1 MHKIINNI
9 KLGFLLIFFLF
20 LFISFQNIKYSLAGL
35 IFISLFTIQYGK
47 IKIKTLK
54 YTIPL
59 LVLFFVNIISLFYS
73 DNIGLGFRTIDTQL
87 SLLLLP
93 ILISFDSE
101 FYFNNKQKIIKGFII
116 ASIIAILVFIILFIQ
131 SGNIHRLINSLE
143 KYNLFAV
150 IRWYNV
156 INSQHPTYISLSF
169 LFSIILII
177 HSYNKEDK
185 CFFIVLKLIG
195 ILVILIAIFL
205 LNSRAILLS
214 TFFVFIYY
222 TIKFL
227 AEHKRIYIYISLILL
242 LSVFSYIIVNS
253 RFHKNIEQIEQG
265 VSTENYEKVDIRIS
279 LWKDAYIMWKEKPL
293 FGYGIGDAK
302 IKLIDVHK
310 NRDIKIAFKERYN
323 CHNQFLETAT
333 QTGVV
338 GLIVLLLVFAIPFY
352 QAIKKK
358 QELLF
363 LFLSICFINFLFESM
378 LQRLTGVVFFAFW
391 YSFLWFVYYR
401 DDNKE

>member
-378 LQRLTGVVFFAFW
+378 LQRIAGVVFFAFW